1 MCITRLFVFIQ
12 LYDCRKKH
20 LRNEKER
27 ERWMQID
34 YRYMTE
40 ESDMDEDKVGQYKL
54 PWRSNSNVICYY
66 IYLVIDYHIAQNFD
80 GG

>member
-1 MCITRLFVFIQ
+1 MCMTRLFVFIQ
-12 LYDCRKKH
+12 LYDRRKKH

-40 ESDMDEDKVGQYKL
+40 ESDMDEDKVGQHKL
-54 PWRSNSNVICYY
+54 PWRSK
-66 IYLVIDYHIAQNFD
+66 
-80 GG
+80 